1 MDLLVNPSPTL
12 LDYVERI
19 QVGLSLGMDPKLLA
33 DRTPAGRE
41 KDLELLRQVAK
52 RARTV
57 PAFDELEPI
66 IQPSYAAVA
75 SPQAFEAQIE
85 QLTLMATQHE
95 SILALRDLLDVWNH
109 VSGIVGRII
118 QNTDY
123 TMKTVMLATSVR
135 RSLSAR
141 TFLSPAGD
149 VQVILFFARIFSFLE
164 HVSFLLPLAIR
175 EEAINTESLDDFPQ
189 LVIQESNSFTTDAKF
204 AFTVRSMLSRYR
216 DGAIHFDRKWSHN
229 FGEYRRLA
237 AQDMA
242 SAMQFFVMAHEIAH
256 CICEHEGNIQHWSF
270 AADTGSEAMP
280 VDAREMERNWE
291 QEEEADFIGFR
302 LGMAI
307 SHRHGIPNQ
316 TYSWACYLLFDALSR
331 CSLPLSSV
339 EPKLGPER
347 WRQRQ
352 THPPFA
358 QRQAWIEEIANSYE
372 PTPGSSGGP
381 ITFEPVKALCILLDN
396 YV

>member
-1 MDLLVNPSPTL
+1 MNLLVNPSPRL
-12 LDYVERI
+12 LEYVERI
-19 QVGLSLGMDPKLLA
+19 QVHLSLGMDPRLLT

-41 KDLELLRQVAK
+41 KDLQLLRQVAK
-52 RARTV
+52 RARVV

-85 QLTLMATQHE
+85 QLASMATQHE
-95 SILALRDLLDVWNH
+95 SILALRELLDVWNH

-123 TMKTVMLATSVR
+123 KMKPVMLATSVR

-141 TFLSPAGD
+141 TLLAPAGD
-149 VQVILFFARIFSFLE
+149 VQVILFFARIFSFFE
-164 HVSFLLPLAIR
+164 HVSFLLPLAIP
-175 EEAINTESLDDFPQ
+175 EDAINTESLNDFPQ

-204 AFTVRSMLSRYR
+204 DFTVRSMLSRYR
-216 DGAIHFDRKWSHN
+216 DGAINFDRKWSHD
-229 FGEYRRLA
+229 FGEYRRLV

-242 SAMQFFVMAHEIAH
+242 SAMQFFVMAHEMAH
-256 CICEHEGNIQHWSF
+256 CICEHMGTIQHWSF
-270 AADTGSEAMP
+270 AADDKTDTLP

-291 QEEEADFIGFR
+291 QEEEADFVGFR

-316 TYSWACYLLFDALSR
+316 TYSWACYLLFYALSR
-331 CSLPLSSV
+331 CSLSLSTAKPNLV
-339 EPKLGPER
+339 PER
-347 WRQRQ
+347 WRQRK
-352 THPPFA
+352 THPPSA
-358 QRQAWIEEIANSYE
+358 QRQSWIEEIATSYE
-372 PTPGSSGGP
+372 PAPGPTGGP
-381 ITFEPVKALCILLDN
+381 ITFEPVKALCRLLDN
-396 YV
+396 YI